1 MKTQLICL
9 ALLGALGSPCLR
21 AQSDT
26 GHITG
31 TVTDSANAVLPNAN
45 VTVKDERTGLS
56 RKAAT
61 NDAGAYM
68 VTDLQAST
76 YTVIAEAANM
86 AAREFRGVVLQVGQ
100 GRTLNIVVQPATVA
114 TEVTVSSGELTAVE
128 TSSATVGGNVS
139 EREVAELPI
148 NG

>member
-1 MKTQLICL
+1 MVLHSTKPTMKKHLLCL
-9 ALLGALGSPCLR
+9 ALLGALASPCLR

-61 NDAGAYM
+61 NDSGVYM

-76 YTVIAEAANM
+76 YTVIAEGSNM
-86 AAREFRGVVLQVGQ
+86 APREF
-100 GRTLNIVVQPATVA
+100 
-114 TEVTVSSGELTAVE
+114 
-128 TSSATVGGNVS
+128 
-139 EREVAELPI
+139 
-148 NG
+148 